1 MRLDMVLED
10 HPELGDDEQFR
21 KAQETVNRSIESL
34 RGLMFELRPYVLDHD
49 GLAAAL
55 AVFVQEEGKLPGAA
69 TYEVRSRLSSE
80 PPDSVRVILYRIT
93 QEALVNVRKH
103 ARASHVEITLDE
115 SDDGYTVQVKDDGV
129 GFEPAAS
136 SDPSLGHIGLT
147 SMRERASLAGGVV
160 PDREHHRRRHR
171 RGGRDPA
178 FGGWSGGVIG
188 ADRVTG
194 MPIRTLIADDD
205 AEVRGVLI
213 DIIERAES
221 LELVGV
227 AEDAQQA
234 IELAGRQRPDAALL
248 DVKMPGGGP
257 RAARE
262 IRACS
267 PGTAIIALSAHED
280 ARSVQDMLAAGAYN
294 FLVKGTSPQ
303 ELVDAIRSSVD
314 GQVRLSS
321 KAASHVV
328 GELAS
333 RLAQEREVDE
343 RRSLWEET
351 DPGRPGRRR
360 AGVRVPA
367 DRRARHRGARR
378 FRGARPVRRGAGP
391 QSRRLVRRGRRPGTR
406 TRAGD
411 RRGRGR
417 DLVHRTSSLPTRSWR

>member
-1 MRLDMVLED
+1 M
-10 HPELGDDEQFR
+10 
-21 KAQETVNRSIESL
+21 S
-34 RGLMFELRPYVLDHD
+34 
-49 GLAAAL
+49 
-55 AVFVQEEGKLPGAA
+55 
-69 TYEVRSRLSSE
+69 
-80 PPDSVRVILYRIT
+80 
-93 QEALVNVRKH
+93 
-103 ARASHVEITLDE
+103 
-115 SDDGYTVQVKDDGV
+115 
-129 GFEPAAS
+129 
-136 SDPSLGHIGLT
+136 
-147 SMRERASLAGGVV
+147 
-160 PDREHHRRRHR
+160 
-171 RGGRDPA
+171 
-178 FGGWSGGVIG
+178 G

-194 MPIRTLIADDD
+194 MLIRTLIADDD

-213 DIIERAES
+213 DIIDRAES

-343 RRSLWEET
+343 RRSLWERQIQGVLDSGGPECVLQPIVALDTEEPVGFEALARFEAEPIRSPGAWFAEAVSLGRALELEIAAVGAAISRIDELPPEAFMALNVSPASIVSPRLMET
-351 DPGRPGRRR
+351 IGRIPLNRVVVELTEHAPISDYPMLRSVLADLRRK
-360 AGVRVPA
+360 
-367 DRRARHRGARR
+367 GARLAVDDV
-378 FRGARPVRRGAGP
+378 GAGHASLRHILQLEPDLIKLDVSLTRDIDTQRAQRSLASALVTFGREVEATLIAVGIETAAELEVIRELGIPWAQGFYLGKPGPLPVRS
-391 QSRRLVRRGRRPGTR
+391 SRSQLEHGGV
-406 TRAGD
+406 A
-411 RRGRGR
+411 
-417 DLVHRTSSLPTRSWR
+417 S

>member
-1 MRLDMVLED
+1 M
-10 HPELGDDEQFR
+10 
-21 KAQETVNRSIESL
+21 S
-34 RGLMFELRPYVLDHD
+34 
-49 GLAAAL
+49 
-55 AVFVQEEGKLPGAA
+55 
-69 TYEVRSRLSSE
+69 
-80 PPDSVRVILYRIT
+80 
-93 QEALVNVRKH
+93 
-103 ARASHVEITLDE
+103 
-115 SDDGYTVQVKDDGV
+115 
-129 GFEPAAS
+129 
-136 SDPSLGHIGLT
+136 
-147 SMRERASLAGGVV
+147 
-160 PDREHHRRRHR
+160 
-171 RGGRDPA
+171 
-178 FGGWSGGVIG
+178 G

-194 MPIRTLIADDD
+194 MLIRTLIADDD

-213 DIIERAES
+213 DIIDRAES

-262 IRACS
+262 FRACS

-343 RRSLWEET
+343 RRSLWERQIQGVLDSGGPECVLQPIVALDT
-351 DPGRPGRRR
+351 EEPVGFEALARFEAEPIRSPGAWFAEAVSLGR
-360 AGVRVPA
+360 ALELEIAAV
-367 DRRARHRGARR
+367 GA
-378 FRGARPVRRGAGP
+378 AI
-391 QSRRLVRRGRRPGTR
+391 SRI
-406 TRAGD
+406 D
-411 RRGRGR
+411 E
-417 DLVHRTSSLPTRSWR
+417 LPPKRSWR

>member
-1 MRLDMVLED
+1 M
-10 HPELGDDEQFR
+10 
-21 KAQETVNRSIESL
+21 
-34 RGLMFELRPYVLDHD
+34 
-49 GLAAAL
+49 
-55 AVFVQEEGKLPGAA
+55 
-69 TYEVRSRLSSE
+69 
-80 PPDSVRVILYRIT
+80 
-93 QEALVNVRKH
+93 
-103 ARASHVEITLDE
+103 
-115 SDDGYTVQVKDDGV
+115 
-129 GFEPAAS
+129 
-136 SDPSLGHIGLT
+136 
-147 SMRERASLAGGVV
+147 
-160 PDREHHRRRHR
+160 
-171 RGGRDPA
+171 
-178 FGGWSGGVIG
+178 
-188 ADRVTG
+188 TG
-194 MPIRTLIADDD
+194 MLIRTLIADDD

-213 DIIERAES
+213 DIIDRAES

-343 RRSLWEET
+343 RRSLWERQIQGVLDSGGPECVLQPIVALDTEEPVGFEALARFEAEPIRSPGAWFAEAVSLGRALELEIAAVGAAISRIDELPPEAFMALNVSPASIVSPRLMET
-351 DPGRPGRRR
+351 IGRIPLNRVVVELTEHAPISDYPMLRSVLADLRRK
-360 AGVRVPA
+360 
-367 DRRARHRGARR
+367 GARLAVDDV
-378 FRGARPVRRGAGP
+378 GAGHASLRHILQLEPDLIKLDVSLTRDIDTQRAQRSLASALVTFGREVEATLIAVGIETAAELEVIRELGIPWAQGFYLGKPGPLPVRS
-391 QSRRLVRRGRRPGTR
+391 SRSQLEHGGV
-406 TRAGD
+406 A
-411 RRGRGR
+411 
-417 DLVHRTSSLPTRSWR
+417 S